1 MPIELFTSLSNYI
14 ESLSIEDVSLE
25 RRQVLS
31 QLSTYTETKLS
42 ENDTQE
48 IHLNFICTHNS
59 RRSHLAQIWAQT
71 LAAYNKLD
79 RIKAYSGGT
88 EATEVYGQVIAT
100 LQKIGFEIIKAVSG
114 ANPEYRISFSQER
127 PPIQAFSK
135 RWDDTANPSSGFA
148 AVMTCSHADKNCPF
162 ITGADAR
169 ISITYDDPKEFDDSP
184 IKAEMY
190 EERSRQIATEMKYV
204 FAMVKTIS

>member
-100 LQKIGFEIIKAVSG
+100 LQKIGFEIIKTGSG
-114 ANPEYRISFSQER
+114 ANPEYRISFSKER

-135 RWDDTANPSSGFA
+135 RWDDKANPSSGFA

-169 ISITYDDPKEFDDSP
+169 ISITYDDPNEFDDSP